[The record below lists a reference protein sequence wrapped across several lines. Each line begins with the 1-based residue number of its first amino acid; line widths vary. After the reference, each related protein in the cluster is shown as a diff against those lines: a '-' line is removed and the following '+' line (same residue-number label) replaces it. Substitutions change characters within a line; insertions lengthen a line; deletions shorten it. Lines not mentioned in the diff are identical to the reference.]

1 MSTRRL
7 KIEVND
13 GEGNKITVSFKGQ
26 LTRNKALQIIDFV
39 ELLGGVSSNRPED
52 VDTLS
57 NLSKFKKL
65 QLVVKSRFP
74 IGWFTS
80 QEALIE
86 YEDVLNEPLGLSTV
100 STYLARL
107 TSHGFL
113 SRSGSRVRRRYKV
126 RRKPLVQEKQRMKP
140 LT

>member
-1 MSTRRL
+1 LSTRRL
-7 KIEVND
+7 KIEVRD

-52 VDTLS
+52 VDALS
-57 NLSKFKKL
+57 DLSKFKKL

-107 TSHGFL
+107 TSQGFL

-126 RRKPLVQEKQRMKP
+126 RRKPSIREKQRLKP
-140 LT
+140 LA